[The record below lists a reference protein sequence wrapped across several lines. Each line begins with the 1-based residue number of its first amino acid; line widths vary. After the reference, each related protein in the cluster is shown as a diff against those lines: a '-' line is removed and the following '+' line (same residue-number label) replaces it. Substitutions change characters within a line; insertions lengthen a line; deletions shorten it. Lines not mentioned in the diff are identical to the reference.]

1 MSIIDKY
8 FPNERSN
15 SSRMY
20 LLNVIDSEMK
30 QRKDAKQFFYHK
42 EKNLIQ
48 DFKIE
53 FQETFYSRQE
63 EPAKLKIKNIK
74 NNTNDDSSDF
84 LKTKQ
89 NTACT
94 LRCFSTNRNS
104 YINLKSQNEV
114 LKNYCNSLKS
124 TSVVKNAN
132 KLKKRQKTYL
142 IPNKLIEQLK
152 NTLKNRKLLKTKS
165 ICLGN
170 LCINFHS

>member
-53 FQETFYSRQE
+53 FQETFHSRQE
-63 EPAKLKIKNIK
+63 EPAKIKIKNIK
-74 NNTNDDSSDF
+74 NNTKS
-84 LKTKQ
+84 
-89 NTACT
+89 
-94 LRCFSTNRNS
+94 NS
-104 YINLKSQNEV
+104 MS
-114 LKNYCNSLKS
+114 
-124 TSVVKNAN
+124 
-132 KLKKRQKTYL
+132 
-142 IPNKLIEQLK
+142 
-152 NTLKNRKLLKTKS
+152 KS
-165 ICLGN
+165 I
-170 LCINFHS
+170 